1 MRVILQTQY
10 YCNKVA
16 LAEWLRRV
24 PAKYMGFP
32 RESSNLSG
40 DDLLT
45 FSPSYFSPHV
55 SCSAFIFPTSLCT
68 QSFLSSCFKQ
78 ILIYASRFPPFS
90 SRCRQGPQNKIKK
103 RLLNI
108 SKSKGG
114 RVVRKVSVY
123 CP

>member
-1 MRVILQTQY
+1 MILQTQH

-45 FSPSYFSPHV
+45 FSPLIFPPTSHAQPSFFLLLRARSPFCRPALSKSLCMHQDSPHSPV
-55 SCSAFIFPTSLCT
+55 AAD
-68 QSFLSSCFKQ
+68 KDD
-78 ILIYASRFPPFS
+78 
-90 SRCRQGPQNKIKK
+90 KIKK
-103 RLLNI
+103 
-108 SKSKGG
+108 KGF
-114 RVVRKVSVY
+114 
-123 CP
+123 